1 MELVI
6 GHRRYETTKIEQFN
20 QMIKHMR
27 GGTRDESRDEVHR
40 LFNQRKVLE
49 LEAFRLSQIMQDRI
63 DSMLKADV
71 SAAFNE

>member
-1 MELVI
+1 
-6 GHRRYETTKIEQFN
+6 
-20 QMIKHMR
+20 MIKHIR
-27 GGTRDESRDEVHR
+27 GGAREDSRDEVAR

-49 LEAFRLSQIMQDRI
+49 VEAFRLSQIMQDRI